1 MTEEW
6 AKQMP
11 YYVCSGILLSHR
23 RSEIRPFA
31 ITQMDPEITLLS
43 EVTEGQIP
51 RDIADVRN
59 L

>member
-1 MTEEW
+1 
-6 AKQMP
+6 MP

-31 ITQMDPEITLLS
+31 ITQMDPEITILS